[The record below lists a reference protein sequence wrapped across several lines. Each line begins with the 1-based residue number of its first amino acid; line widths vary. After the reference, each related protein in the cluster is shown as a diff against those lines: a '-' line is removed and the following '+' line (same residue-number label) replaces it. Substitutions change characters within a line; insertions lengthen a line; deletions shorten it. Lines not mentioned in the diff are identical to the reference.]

1 LSFQGTAWFSG
12 TGSDEARCEVVMI
25 ERYVFL
31 RLKNEHAHQRELMMN
46 EIRWALAR
54 VLRVT
59 ADTVG

>member
-1 LSFQGTAWFSG
+1 
-12 TGSDEARCEVVMI
+12 MI

-31 RLKNEHAHQRELMMN
+31 RLKNEHAHQRKLIMN
-46 EIRWALAR
+46 EIRRALAR